1 MKDEMTATHAAL
13 DNAHARD
20 PAFMRIVHSALSC
33 YHGAR
38 KRDLEGAIG
47 SEEAML
53 KLGTGDRQN
62 LYTLRSQL
70 RESESVLAR
79 SREASRDVPGG
90 LERCSSPEIAV
101 LSHCLAA
108 RSEGS
113 AEEPACASEQIQQYI
128 RLVK

>member
-1 MKDEMTATHAAL
+1 
-13 DNAHARD
+13 
-20 PAFMRIVHSALSC
+20 V
-33 YHGAR
+33 
-38 KRDLEGAIG
+38 AIG

-79 SREASRDVPGG
+79 SRETPGG

-108 RSEGS
+108 RSEGG
-113 AEEPACASEQIQQYI
+113 AEEPACASEEIQQYI